1 MGVWHEVR
9 AKDVSKAWRLRHAV
23 RQRKFAIQMVVTSA
37 VHTLLKISTNKSS
50 HLQAFANEFGHSFR
64 SAKGRPPM
72 TTTSHCGWVIALRFK
87 EEHEIVCQE
96 CEEAM
101 SANDI
106 KAKKAIA
113 TNNEANRI
121 NRGNMEAEVDVSV
134 VKEMG
139 ADVILRTPIS
149 DTGTFKSTHGG
160 ARQGAGRPPGTSD
173 SDMGKTKK
181 VQMDVALRGDDYE
194 KMSMAQLEEREEY
207 HFTQY
212 SRVEEIIKKRKADKA
227 SMAREIQ
234 RVTSEIQ
241 ERKKLEF
248 DTEVDAAL
256 KEITAKY
263 GGV

>member
-1 MGVWHEVR
+1 MGWHEVK
-9 AKDVSKAWRLRHAV
+9 AKDSTKAWKLRNAV
-23 RQRKFAIQMVVTSA
+23 NQRNFAIEMIITSS
-37 VHTLLKISTNKSS
+37 VHTLLKISTGKTS
-50 HLQAFANEFGHSFR
+50 HLQAFANEFKHSYKT
-64 SAKGRPPM
+64 AQGRPPN
-72 TTTSHCGWVIALRFK
+72 TITSHCNWVMDTRFK
-87 EEHEIVCQE
+87 QEHEVVCEE
-96 CEEAM
+96 CDEAM
-101 SANDI
+101 SANDV

-121 NRGNMEAEVDVSV
+121 NRENMEAEVDVSV

-160 ARQGAGRPPGTSD
+160 ARQGAGRPSGTTD

-181 VQMDVALRGDDYE
+181 VQMDVALPGDDYE

-212 SRVEEIIKKRKADKA
+212 SKVEEIIKKRKADKA
-227 SMAREIQ
+227 SMAHEIQ